1 MFAVVLRWLCYL
13 VVFGLVLVLT
23 YCGGLRLI
31 VVVYGCVWFLVFGF
45 IVCGV
50 MWFLGFGLLGGWFRF
65 GISWFMLVVYCG
77 CVAIINS
84 VVMYYSL

>member
-1 MFAVVLRWLCYL
+1 M
-13 VVFGLVLVLT
+13 
-23 YCGGLRLI
+23 
-31 VVVYGCVWFLVFGF
+31 FGF

-77 CVAIINS
+77 CIAIINS